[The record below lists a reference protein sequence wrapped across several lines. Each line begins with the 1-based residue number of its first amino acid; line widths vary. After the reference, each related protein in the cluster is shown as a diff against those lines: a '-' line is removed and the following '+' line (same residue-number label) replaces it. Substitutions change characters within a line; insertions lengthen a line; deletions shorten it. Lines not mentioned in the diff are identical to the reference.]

1 MVLRGTELMA
11 WPRTRHVAR
20 FCGGALSQRLRGG
33 CEHQRKFTL
42 SGAADDHDAA
52 YESGGDGGADGDLHG
67 GGRRH
72 GAAELPVAEERSEH
86 RRSDVVELHDTS
98 NNDRPEKRRV

>member
-67 GGRRH
+67 GRGRH
-72 GAAELPVAEERSEH
+72 GAAELPLAEVGNEKSRSNVGNLNEH
-86 RRSDVVELHDTS
+86 GDDDV
-98 NNDRPEKRRV
+98 R

>member
-67 GGRRH
+67 GRERH
-72 GAAELPVAEERSEH
+72 GAAKLPVAEERGKQ
-86 RRSDVVELHDTS
+86 RRRKGGELPDNSDNRT
-98 NNDRPEKRRV
+98 

>member
-11 WPRTRHVAR
+11 LPRTRHVAR
-20 FCGGALSQRLRGG
+20 FCGGALSRRLRGG
-33 CEHQRKFTL
+33 CEHQRKVTL

-67 GGRRH
+67 GRGRH
-72 GAAELPVAEERSEH
+72 GAGELPMADERSDP
-86 RRSDVVELHDTS
+86 RRGSVLELRAAGID
-98 NNDRPEKRRV
+98 

>member
-20 FCGGALSQRLRGG
+20 FCGGALCQRLRGG
-33 CEHQRKFTL
+33 CGHQRKYTL

-52 YESGGDGGADGDLHG
+52 YESGGDGGGDGG
-67 GGRRH
+67 PPRGRRRH
-72 GAAELPVAEERSEH
+72 RAAVVSVGEKREEH
-86 RRSDVVELHDTS
+86 R
-98 NNDRPEKRRV
+98 KRKDGTTHTKREEHT

>member
-67 GGRRH
+67 GRSRH
-72 GAAELPVAEERSEH
+72 GAVELPVAEEIGRASCRE
-86 RRSDVVELHDTS
+86 RGESTVGSGAIT
-98 NNDRPEKRRV
+98 